1 MKRTTS
7 PGSQGVS
14 FSTRLLNRLR
24 PRPQTVGEQ
33 QAFYEEQ
40 GYLIFDPEI
49 PGHVLDG
56 AIADC
61 ARLYPDN
68 ERRVQDAWKQS
79 LNVKAIATAPK
90 ILEILREFHRRK
102 PLPFQTLNFRF
113 GTEQAVHSD
122 TIHFNSMPAGFMVGV
137 WVALEDMDM
146 NNGPVVFYPGSHKIP
161 EIDMKDV
168 GVAAH
173 SGHYPHYVCYMMG
186 VIKGAKLQS
195 RYATIKKGQ
204 AFMWA
209 SNMLHGGSAHKNP
222 SRTRHSQVT
231 HYFFENC
238 KYYTPLFSEG
248 AVHWRDPEWIQ

>member
-1 MKRTTS
+1 MAQKTS
-7 PGSQGVS
+7 PGWRGVS
-14 FSTRLLNRLR
+14 FPTRLLNRLR
-24 PRPQTVGEQ
+24 SRPQSIAEQ
-33 QAFYEEQ
+33 QAFYEEH
-40 GYLIFDPEI
+40 GYLILDPEI
-49 PGHVLDG
+49 PPNVLDG
-56 AIADC
+56 AVADC
-61 ARLYPDN
+61 ASLYAEND
-68 ERRVQDAWKQS
+68 RRVQDAWKQS

-90 ILEILREFHRRK
+90 VLDILREFYGRK
-102 PLPFQTLNFRF
+102 PLPFQTLNFRY

-146 NNGPVVFYPGSHKIP
+146 NNGPVVYYPGSQKIP

-173 SGHYPHYVCYMMG
+173 SGHYPHYVCYIMG
-186 VIKGAKLQS
+186 VLKGAKLPP

-204 AFMWA
+204 AFLWA
-209 SNMLHGGSAHKNP
+209 SNLLHGGSAHKDP
-222 SRTRHSQVT
+222 SRSRHSQVT

-248 AVHWRDPEWIQ
+248 TVAWRNPEWIR